1 MKLIPSRSSGRP
13 FHRREAH
20 TSSVSAKLNWL
31 RAGVLGAYDGIMS
44 SAGLVS
50 GVAAANSSSTA
61 SATAGVAGLVAGA
74 VSMALGEY
82 VSVST
87 QRDTEQALVAL
98 ERQELDQMPE
108 AELNEL
114 IGLLQARGLSHETS
128 VAAARELSEDNAL
141 RAHLSVEL
149 GINEEEFAN
158 PWAAAL
164 SSALSFTLGSLLP
177 LVAILLP
184 PSSMR
189 IPVVFVAVLFALA
202 LTGAVS
208 ASLGQAPKLPAVA
221 RLVLGGAAAMAVTFA
236 IGQLLD
242 ATAV

>member
-1 MKLIPSRSSGRP
+1 
-13 FHRREAH
+13 
-20 TSSVSAKLNWL
+20 
-31 RAGVLGAYDGIMS
+31 
-44 SAGLVS
+44 
-50 GVAAANSSSTA
+50 
-61 SATAGVAGLVAGA
+61 
-74 VSMALGEY
+74 
-82 VSVST
+82 
-87 QRDTEQALVAL
+87 
-98 ERQELDQMPE
+98 MPE